1 VIWGAFAL
9 VAAGL
14 FAGAAVYVSAV
25 EHPARRSLT
34 PGEALTQWKPAYE
47 RGAIMQAT
55 LALVG
60 SVLGLVAWWRTG
72 DWMWALGAVVLV
84 ANWPYTFVGI
94 MPTNRKLKATDP
106 ATAGAESRALLETW
120 ARLHMVRTGLGC
132 AATLAFLVASL
143 R

>member
-1 VIWGAFAL
+1 MIWGAFAL

-84 ANWPYTFVGI
+84 ANWPYTLVGI